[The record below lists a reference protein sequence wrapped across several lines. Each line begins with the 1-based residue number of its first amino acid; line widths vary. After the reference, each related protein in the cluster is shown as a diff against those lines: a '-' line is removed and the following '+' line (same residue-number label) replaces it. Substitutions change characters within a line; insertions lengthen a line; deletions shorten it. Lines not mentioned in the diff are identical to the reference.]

1 MENESCGSVVSTMM
15 CVWVETCIVG
25 MVQAE
30 CLVWKQYTS
39 TFRDT
44 RQLRRLR
51 DDSIFLA
58 VAVWEVFESN
68 GWASYNEGILMFETV
83 RQT

>member
-1 MENESCGSVVSTMM
+1 M
-15 CVWVETCIVG
+15 CARVERYIVG

-30 CLVWKQYTS
+30 CLVWRQYTN
-39 TFRDT
+39 TFHDT
-44 RQLRRLR
+44 QQLRRLR

-68 GWASYNEGILMFETV
+68 GWASYNEGILMVETV